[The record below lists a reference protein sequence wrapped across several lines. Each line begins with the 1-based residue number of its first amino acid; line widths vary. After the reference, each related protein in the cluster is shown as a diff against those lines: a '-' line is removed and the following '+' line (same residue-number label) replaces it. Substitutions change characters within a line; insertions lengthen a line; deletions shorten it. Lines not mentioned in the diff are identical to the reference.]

1 MKISTAVLITGQA
14 GLLVV
19 ILLFVANIPAVE
31 QFNAQQC
38 QQMQQELDDNRNTQR
53 RGYSLKNADAL
64 KAAEQSLSQQIY
76 HHCVKPIASPS
87 PGTKNRIFP
96 VKRKPYEYTDNRGA
110 DAVMSARQFFAS
122 AVEVRAPYQ
131 GRQLTEWLKYY
142 QEPRS
147 CFGVQQTSQI
157 VECVNNR
164 QKAQQRFEAQWQ
176 QQRLQILSDQRTQ

>member
-1 MKISTAVLITGQA
+1 MNTSTAVLITGQA
-14 GLLVV
+14 GLLVL
-19 ILLFVANIPAVE
+19 ILCFVANIPAVE
-31 QFNAQQC
+31 QFNQQQC
-38 QQMQQELDDNRNTQR
+38 LQMQQELDDNRDTQR

-64 KAAEQSLSQQIY
+64 KAAEQSLAQQIY
-76 HHCVKPIASPS
+76 HHCVKPIASPA

-96 VKRKPYEYTDNRGA
+96 VKRKPYEYASDIAA
-110 DAVMSARQFFAS
+110 DATISARKFFAS

-131 GRQLTEWLKYY
+131 GRQLTEWLRYY

-147 CFGVQQTSQI
+147 CFGVQQTAQI

-164 QKAQQRFEAQWQ
+164 QKAQQRFEALWQ